1 MEGGDKPTEKMFYQA
16 TETAYN
22 PNPPP
27 TLNGWRLILNTPT
40 LDAWFDG
47 QKSILVG
54 VRGTNITDKKDLFAD
69 ANIPLNRLTTT
80 DRYKKDVADLRR
92 VFADYPPERY
102 EYYLAGHSL
111 GGAIINQLKADFPM
125 LKDAVQYNPA
135 FQPLDFFRSQKG
147 DIKRIYTSEDGLYKL
162 GGRFFRNNV
171 VIPSK
176 IKTGTTPIDAVSGH
190 LLSNFAKM
198 YEGAGDLAVAFGG
211 AFLPKMFYNELLP
224 KDIKALK
231 SDRDKYGWLYTK
243 VKDFA
248 HIFSNGNPEIEQ
260 SLAKALGLRVLG
272 DDLWEYMGIRGFD
285 ADHQRANRYLATATI
300 NAILKAHPDA
310 VDRKMAEYVANN
322 PGKDL
327 TRAEDR
333 EFVFNESV
341 MKKYTP
347 PKKAGKGG
355 ASGGAYLIGRRP
367 DGRFTIFDPDR
378 PNPATD
384 PVFATFDEAN
394 RRLMN
399 FMERQITN
407 PGEYNARGE
416 FNAYPMGIPG
426 DTPTPAGRPAINEP
440 VGMRPHLAVQ
450 QLLREGEKPAH
461 PMDKYLADWV
471 LKMGSETAK
480 VPPKILSK
488 KVGEGVSSR
497 RGPLPRP
504 APRRRGDAIAQ
515 LGLEFGLTPNQ
526 IANLR
531 QTQAEMNL
539 PLETLR
545 IIAQQF
551 ADERPRT
558 EVGTGIVFG
567 RPRRVA
573 PAPPPPPPARP
584 PLTASETAQAVLLR
598 HNIPEDVRRIIADM
612 IGDEHQLHF
621 EPPALADRVPRAE
634 GRALE
639 QRSYETDEQFAQRQA
654 RVKDQ
659 EERLAKLPVVSKEE
673 YFAPNTI
680 AGRQLANSEPAKRL
694 QTAGTY
700 LTTLAWYKDPQVNA
714 NWEKAKK
721 KRQADKFI
729 TALGKLGSLIIDS
742 PIGDKYDPLGL
753 FKTARGLILGSE
765 EDQARDQMRQDT
777 IDAKIEAFPKDK
789 AYWISKEPAIRE
801 FEAKAKRDL
810 EAWKDATYKKY
821 VEEQTARQKKSQSAV
836 GGVKGRKPTFEYSRP
851 DLSESEKAKERAK
864 FYRSKEYKEWKASE
878 EEAPH
883 PKTKAPAEEKKAP
896 RGHPAG
902 RPLEEEVQEANVP
915 VLPPKEEEKKRVTF
929 AYSREDLTKEEKARE
944 RAKFYR
950 EQKKKKTEAEVK
962 AEAVAPPPKARRMV
976 IVDEEE
982 EAPAGVVGEAPA
994 DWLADLKE
1002 RGWSVEKVYLADQI
1016 AFVNKGLTIASSW
1029 EFDKRFGASRRNGRL
1044 LVQPNLHE
1052 AWLLDEDATADKIS
1066 TYKMQW
1072 TKLGVIYDNKGGI
1085 DFDYGDQWNP
1095 VFPKD
1100 KEGKEIKDAHF
1111 TLTYN
1116 KSDPKKFI
1124 VSAIAQTD
1132 TDPPSYYTGRS
1143 SWRWDWRL
1151 RHRRIEK

>member
-1 MEGGDKPTEKMFYQA
+1 MEGGDKPTEKMFYEA

-47 QKSILVG
+47 NKSILIG

-69 ANIPLNRLTTT
+69 ANIPLNRLTAT

-135 FQPLDFFRSQKG
+135 FQPVDFFRSQKG

-176 IKTGTTPIDAVSGH
+176 IKTGKTPIDAVSGH

-211 AFLPKMFYNELLP
+211 AFLPKAFYSTFLP
-224 KDIKALK
+224 EDVKALK

-260 SLAKALGLRVLG
+260 SLAKALGLRVMG

-285 ADHQRANRYLATATI
+285 ADHERANRYLATATI

-322 PGKDL
+322 PERDL

-333 EFVFNESV
+333 DFVFRESV

-347 PKKAGKGG
+347 PAPASAPKKKAGVRGG
-355 ASGGAYLIGRRP
+355 
-367 DGRFTIFDPDR
+367 
-378 PNPATD
+378 
-384 PVFATFDEAN
+384 
-394 RRLMN
+394 
-399 FMERQITN
+399 
-407 PGEYNARGE
+407 
-416 FNAYPMGIPG
+416 
-426 DTPTPAGRPAINEP
+426 
-440 VGMRPHLAVQ
+440 
-450 QLLREGEKPAH
+450 
-461 PMDKYLADWV
+461 
-471 LKMGSETAK
+471 
-480 VPPKILSK
+480 
-488 KVGEGVSSR
+488 
-497 RGPLPRP
+497 
-504 APRRRGDAIAQ
+504 
-515 LGLEFGLTPNQ
+515 
-526 IANLR
+526 
-531 QTQAEMNL
+531 
-539 PLETLR
+539 
-545 IIAQQF
+545 
-551 ADERPRT
+551 
-558 EVGTGIVFG
+558 
-567 RPRRVA
+567 
-573 PAPPPPPPARP
+573 
-584 PLTASETAQAVLLR
+584 
-598 HNIPEDVRRIIADM
+598 
-612 IGDEHQLHF
+612 
-621 EPPALADRVPRAE
+621 
-634 GRALE
+634 ALE
-639 QRSYETDEQFAQRQA
+639 QRPYESDEKFAERQA
-654 RVKDQ
+654 RVQ
-659 EERLAKLPVVSKEE
+659 EQEQRLAKLPVVSKDQ

-680 AGRQLANSEPAKRL
+680 AGRQLANSEPAKRI

-700 LTTLAWYKDPQVNA
+700 LSTLAWYKDPQVNA

-753 FKTARGLILGSE
+753 FKTARGLILGDE
-765 EDQARDQMRQDT
+765 EQQARDQMRQDT

-821 VEEQTARQKKSQSAV
+821 VEEQTARIEKAKGSGMQKKSKSAV

-883 PKTKAPAEEKKAP
+883 PKTKAPAEERVAP

-915 VLPPKEEEKKRVTF
+915 VLPPKEEEKKRKAF
-929 AYSREDLTKEEKARE
+929 AYSREGLTKEEKAGE

-950 EQKKKKTEAEVK
+950 EQKKAKEK
-962 AEAVAPPPKARRMV
+962 AEEEAKAKAREEERPKARRMV
-976 IVDEEE
+976 IVEEEE
-982 EAPAGVVGEAPA
+982 EAPVGVVGEAPA

-1002 RGWSVEKVYLADQI
+1002 RGWSVETTTTLRTLRGMTPKQKERAKTYTSRDGITIDKAK
-1016 AFVNKGLTIASSW
+1016 AFYQWDRFPDDLTT
-1029 EFDKRFGASRRNGRL
+1029 RRL

-1052 AWLLDEDATADKIS
+1052 AWLLEDDPTPDKIS
-1066 TYKMQW
+1066 TFKCKW
-1072 TKLGVIYDNKGGI
+1072 TKLGVIYDNRGNI
-1085 DFDYGDQWNP
+1085 DFDYGDEWTE
-1095 VFPKD
+1095 VYPKD
-1100 KEGKEIKDAHF
+1100 KDGNWMKDAHF

-1116 KSDPKKFI
+1116 KSDPKKHI

-1132 TDPPSYYTGRS
+1132 TDPPSYYTGRQ

-1151 RHRRIEK
+1151 RNRRGKVIP